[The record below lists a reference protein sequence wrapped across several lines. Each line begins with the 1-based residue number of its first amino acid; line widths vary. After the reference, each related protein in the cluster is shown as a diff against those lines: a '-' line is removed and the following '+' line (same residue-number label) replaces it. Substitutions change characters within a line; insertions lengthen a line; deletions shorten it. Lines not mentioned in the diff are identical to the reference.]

1 MMSARYIF
9 CVMLL
14 WPISGFSQIGT
25 HFKYVIGQSDQ
36 MDAYRLSQDGVYL
49 AVEFGFRF
57 KPRRIEFHP
66 ALGYR
71 RTFYNDTQD
80 PFATGAKH
88 GYMDA
93 LDFDF
98 HTDLDLFDFE
108 GDCDCP
114 TWSKEGEFFKKGFFL
129 EVSPGLSFQ
138 GLTRTFYYSDPGS
151 PDVPVT
157 STNLLWKFSL
167 GAGIDIG
174 ISEHI
179 TITPILSWT
188 MLSKAEWAGLDEN
201 GEAGTLDDQTYLAAG
216 FRTTYIMDPKRRGRY

>member
-1 MMSARYIF
+1 MMSARFILF
-9 CVMLL
+9 LILL
-14 WPISGFSQIGT
+14 CPVIGSGQIGM
-25 HFKYVIGQSDQ
+25 HFKYIIGQSDQ
-36 MDAYRLSQDGVYL
+36 LDEYQLSQDGIYF
-49 AVEFGFRF
+49 AVEYGFRF

-71 RTFYNDTQD
+71 RTFYNDVQD
-80 PFATGAKH
+80 PYASGAKH

-98 HTDLDLFDFE
+98 HTDLYLFDFE

-138 GLTRTFYYSDPGS
+138 GLTRTFYNSDPGP

-157 STNLLWKFSL
+157 STNLLWKFSF

-174 ISEHI
+174 ISEHL
-179 TITPILSWT
+179 TLTPILSWT
-188 MLSKAEWAGLDEN
+188 MLSKAEWARLDEY
-201 GEAGTLDDQTYLAAG
+201 GHTGTLDDQTFLAAG
-216 FRTTYIMDPKRRGRY
+216 LRMTYIMDPKRRGRY